1 MLILLFLCFKYDKLL
16 NMNSPA
22 CDSAISEHGHDHRQ
36 GSRSSRYAQL
46 LFVLLA
52 LSLIIFFRDVPQFNT
67 LGIIFVSIVLE
78 ALPFMLLGTLIGGF
92 IEVFVPR
99 ETVTRWL
106 PEGRWWTVFIGAG
119 MGVIFPVCE
128 CAIVPVVR
136 KLLQKG
142 VPLSAAIAFLLGGPI
157 VNPLV
162 AASTAVA
169 YFGDWSIVMQ
179 RMMFG
184 YGIAVGIGLLMG
196 LLFTKAKAVH
206 NEVSSEPVRRDA
218 PEILGSGKPAAWTE
232 KIGLAV
238 NHAAGDFLDIGRF
251 LVIGAFCAAVV
262 QTLVPRQAFV
272 AVMDTP
278 GFSILIMML
287 LAVLLNLCSEADAF
301 VAASF
306 RSSLVPLSGQMA
318 FMVLGPMLD
327 IKLILMYLKVF
338 KAPAIAVLAS
348 LTFIA
353 VFLSMLTMY

>member
-1 MLILLFLCFKYDKLL
+1 
-16 NMNSPA
+16 
-22 CDSAISEHGHDHRQ
+22 
-36 GSRSSRYAQL
+36 
-46 LFVLLA
+46 
-52 LSLIIFFRDVPQFNT
+52 
-67 LGIIFVSIVLE
+67 
-78 ALPFMLLGTLIGGF
+78 
-92 IEVFVPR
+92 
-99 ETVTRWL
+99 
-106 PEGRWWTVFIGAG
+106 
-119 MGVIFPVCE
+119 
-128 CAIVPVVR
+128 
-136 KLLQKG
+136 
-142 VPLSAAIAFLLGGPI
+142 
-157 VNPLV
+157 
-162 AASTAVA
+162 
-169 YFGDWSIVMQ
+169 
-179 RMMFG
+179 
-184 YGIAVGIGLLMG
+184 MG

-218 PEILGSGKPAAWTE
+218 PEILGSGKPAAWGE

-272 AVMDTP
+272 AVMSTP

-338 KAPAIAVLAS
+338 KAPTIAVLAS

-353 VFLSMLTMY
+353 VFLSMLTIY